1 MNKLKQWPLFPFF
14 LSIFPI
20 LSLWASNSASIT
32 PWTTY
37 RFIFLTIV
45 AQAIIYLLFRFI
57 YKNRA
62 KAAILATI
70 TSLIFSSYGH
80 IYAYIEDRLIFGLNI
95 GRHRYLILFTVLL
108 ILLVAWWLAKTKT
121 RLEAIIPAANLIAV
135 IVLMYP
141 LVSILTYQVQSAN
154 SRESESASIENETG
168 YLSNLPILSPSIDGY
183 KPDIYYIILDS
194 YTRED
199 ILNECFSFDN
209 SEFLNKL
216 EDLGFYI
223 ADQSRSNYTITDL
236 SLATSLNINYP
247 TQMGKSAADAADMTI
262 LTTWIQN
269 SVVETALKKSGYKV
283 VAFDSGYYSTDWTD
297 AEYYFSTDQGINKYL
312 GGINPFESMVL
323 QTSGGIFIYEIRDVL
338 PGSFKMILDSA
349 YIKHRNRIL
358 KTLDELGNIP
368 KIDQPTFTF
377 AHILA
382 PHDPFVFGPQGEFV
396 QRKTPFT
403 LNDDPEMTSGF
414 KYKRGYVDQVEYLNT
429 RIIEVVSSI
438 LASSSE
444 QPIIIIQGDHGA
456 PRWITSE
463 TGRSD
468 ILNAF
473 YLPGGPGEL
482 YATISPVNSFRV
494 IFNSYFGT
502 NLPLLPDEFFFTT
515 HNTID
520 QLIQL
525 AGDDHICHPN

>member
-1 MNKLKQWPLFPFF
+1 
-14 LSIFPI
+14 
-20 LSLWASNSASIT
+20 
-32 PWTTY
+32 
-37 RFIFLTIV
+37 
-45 AQAIIYLLFRFI
+45 
-57 YKNRA
+57 
-62 KAAILATI
+62 
-70 TSLIFSSYGH
+70 
-80 IYAYIEDRLIFGLNI
+80 
-95 GRHRYLILFTVLL
+95 
-108 ILLVAWWLAKTKT
+108 
-121 RLEAIIPAANLIAV
+121 
-135 IVLMYP
+135 
-141 LVSILTYQVQSAN
+141 
-154 SRESESASIENETG
+154 
-168 YLSNLPILSPSIDGY
+168 
-183 KPDIYYIILDS
+183 
-194 YTRED
+194 
-199 ILNECFSFDN
+199 
-209 SEFLNKL
+209 
-216 EDLGFYI
+216 
-223 ADQSRSNYTITDL
+223 
-236 SLATSLNINYP
+236 
-247 TQMGKSAADAADMTI
+247 MGKSAADAADMTI

-429 RIIEVVSSI
+429 RIIEAVSSI

-494 IFNSYFGT
+494 IF
-502 NLPLLPDEFFFTT
+502 
-515 HNTID
+515 
-520 QLIQL
+520 
-525 AGDDHICHPN
+525 